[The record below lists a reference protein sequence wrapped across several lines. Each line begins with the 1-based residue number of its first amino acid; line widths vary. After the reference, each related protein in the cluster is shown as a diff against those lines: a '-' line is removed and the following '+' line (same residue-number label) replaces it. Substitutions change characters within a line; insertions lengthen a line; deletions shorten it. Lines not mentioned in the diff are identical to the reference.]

1 MIIEDYTDLLSHS
14 SSLGYQDTQ
23 KISLK
28 IYSPDLSLFLEEDL
42 RLYINL
48 EYIPWKVIEGV
59 FYVAAVD
66 KTDQLLSYLI
76 DKYQS
81 NFIVIL
87 ASMAFG

>member
-14 SSLGYQDTQ
+14 CSLGYQDTQ

-66 KTDQLLSYLI
+66 GV
-76 DKYQS
+76 
-81 NFIVIL
+81 N
-87 ASMAFG
+87 